1 MKKLSLFV
9 FISVFGLISG
19 TQAQTFVKKIT
30 TKHYCDCFTVKEGCN
45 HYFYLS
51 TIHEALTDDTSF
63 QIIYKVDEHGNLRD
77 SLDLTHIMGM
87 KNYGSFFYIENYQ
100 NNMFYAGKLHDSA
113 HNYLYAQIFDTAL
126 NVVKEA
132 IIDTMGD
139 STYILNHLVNS
150 KGNHVFLGGTIHHS
164 NNWWNFTIYETDTN
178 FQLLRKIDPF
188 FSDGNCGFC
197 MMNNVGF
204 VEMKADSSYIITS
217 YKWIIKT
224 DNDFSNIDTLSP
236 NKYMVIYNSYNNT
249 VKLNDSIYF
258 ENMFY
263 DYPPLYIK
271 TYTFLNKYNKDGVK
285 KDSIMITTPYDDN
298 RVVQW
303 HDFLNFN
310 NPDTLFYCFLA
321 GYGSGNY
328 IGVTKLSP
336 DGLIYWQKYV
346 SLNGAYTYGSIAA
359 THDGGCVLEWEGAPT
374 TDTSTTIW
382 LIKIDKDGDITGI
395 NENKIISDKQI
406 LVFPNPANDQINFET
421 GLYKDIDIKIYNING
436 QLQTETKLRQGSN
449 TIDINKFASGIY
461 FYKIWDKGRFIEDGK
476 FVKE

>member
-188 FSDGNCGFC
+188 FSDGDCSTC
-197 MMNNVGF
+197 MLDNVGF

-224 DNDFSNIDTLSP
+224 NNSFSQIDTLSA
-236 NKYMVIYNSYNNT
+236 NQYIMLYNSFHNT

-258 ENMFY
+258 EDVFY
-263 DYPPLYIK
+263 DYPPLYTK
-271 TYTFLNKYNKDGVK
+271 TYTFLNKYNKKGIK
-285 KDSIMITTPYDDN
+285 IDSIMIETPYDDN
-298 RVVQW
+298 RVTEW
-303 HDFLNFN
+303 HDFMSFR
-310 NPDTLFYCFLA
+310 NPDTLFYCFAANYL
-321 GYGSGNY
+321 GPCFGVVKMSPNGN
-328 IGVTKLSP
+328 
-336 DGLIYWQKYV
+336 IYWQKYV
-346 SLNGAYTYGSIAA
+346 SLANSDPFGSIAA
-359 THDGGCVLEWEGAPT
+359 TSDGGCILQWEAGASPMYYR
-374 TDTSTTIW
+374 TIW

-395 NENKIISDKQI
+395 NENKIIGDKQI
-406 LVFPNPANDQINFET
+406 LVYPNPADDQINFET
-421 GLYKDIDIKIYNING
+421 GLYKDLDIKIYNING
-436 QLQTETKLRQGSN
+436 QLQTETKLSQGSN